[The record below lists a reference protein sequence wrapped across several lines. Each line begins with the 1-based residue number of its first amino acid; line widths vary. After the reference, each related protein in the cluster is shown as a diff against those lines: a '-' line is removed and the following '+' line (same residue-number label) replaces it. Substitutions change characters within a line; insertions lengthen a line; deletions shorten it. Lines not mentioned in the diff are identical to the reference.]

1 MSLPYDS
8 SLDPDRLQ
16 TALDASC
23 YALMMLQSLDLAP
36 GASEVCAAHRHLRRA
51 TESLRC
57 AIEELRLAHGE
68 EPSMVGLGF
77 VVRTDS
83 GRRRAG

>member
-1 MSLPYDS
+1 MSLPHDS
-8 SLDPDRLQ
+8 SLDPHRLQ

-23 YALMMLQSLDLAP
+23 DALMMLQSLDPAP
-36 GASEVCAAHRHLRRA
+36 GASEVCAAHQHIRRA
-51 TESLRC
+51 TKSLRC
-57 AIEELRLAHGE
+57 AIEQLRLAHGE

-77 VVRTDS
+77 VVRTES